1 MSQAPYEASPI
12 EIRDDLAGAHRRA
25 WKHIASAGT
34 WWDGEQRTAIA
45 AEARHAANC
54 DLCRR
59 RKEAL
64 SPTAVQGKHDT
75 SGGLPDNVVEV
86 IHRIRTDPA
95 RLSEGWYKGI
105 LATGLSEEQ
114 YVETVGVVVHV
125 VAVDTFARG
134 LGLAQLPLPKPAPG
148 SPTKRRPAAA
158 KVSGAW
164 VPWLD
169 PKSMSDEMSDMFPP
183 NRPVA
188 NIHRAMS
195 LVPREVASFFDVVSA
210 QYLPGAAMRDFSREY
225 RAISHAQIEL
235 LAGRVS
241 SINQCVY

>member
-25 WKHIASAGT
+25 WKRIASPGT
-34 WWDGEQRTAIA
+34 WWNGAERVAIA
-45 AEARHAANC
+45 AEARHAPNC

-64 SPTAVQGKHDT
+64 SPNGVQGRHD
-75 SGGLPDNVVEV
+75 SLGRLPDNVVEV
-86 IHRIRTDPA
+86 VHRVRTDPA
-95 RLSEGWYKGI
+95 RLSQGWYKGI

-114 YVETVGVVVHV
+114 YVETVAVVVHV
-125 VAVDTFARG
+125 VAMDTFTRG
-134 LGLAQLPLPKPAPG
+134 LGLPQTPLPGAEPG
-148 SPTKRRPAAA
+148 IPSRNRPAA

-164 VPWLD
+164 VPWLE
-169 PKSMSDEMSDMFPP
+169 PKEMAAEMPEMFPP

-195 LVPREVASFFDVVSA
+195 LVPREVASFFDVVNA
-210 QYLPGAAMRDFSREY
+210 QYLPGPAMRDFSREY
-225 RAISHAQIEL
+225 RAITHAQIEL